1 MKSDNE
7 LSGIYCQMASEL
19 CKLNKDSFE
28 LQKLDFKHRLLML
41 SKAGVEKTSIIS
53 AEHLCPFFPKYHNKI
68 YSVKDELKN
77 QSFPK
82 RICTRIVEKYDDGSK
97 EILYE
102 MCHCLYLAY
111 FEE

>member
-7 LSGIYCQMASEL
+7 LSAIYCQMASEL
-19 CKLNKDSFE
+19 YKQNKDSYE
-28 LQKLDFKHRLLML
+28 LQKLDFKHRLLSL
-41 SKAGVEKTSIIS
+41 AKAGIEKTSIS
-53 AEHLCPFFPKYHNKI
+53 STEHLCPFFPKYHNKI

-82 RICTRIVEKYDDGSK
+82 RSCTRIVEKYDDGSK

-111 FEE
+111 FDK